1 MCDEQVLSVQNSP
14 VSVAAK
20 VPKIVLQRAEEI
32 FPACKELL
40 VSVFFFLSLLLCVE
54 NNFITLTCCSEYKHR
69 RHVFPDWKGGP
80 HIFIWLCD

>member
-40 VSVFFFLSLLLCVE
+40 VSVFFLSFFTSVRG
-54 NNFITLTCCSEYKHR
+54 K
-69 RHVFPDWKGGP
+69 
-80 HIFIWLCD
+80 